1 MVQSYFYYNHYW
13 SYCIFLARNLISGG
27 TINGPIILLLQS
39 LLITLYF
46 LCKKCNLWRYYQ
58 WSNHTFLFLLGLEK
72 VIKILQKVYYPSL
85 SAVSTFY
92 NATSSFYDTNS
103 IFQNHLY
110 MAKHSNGYPKL
121 KFPKRRQSICIG
133 SLHYEANMKNEE
145 GMCSMN
151 NISQTVHK
159 VS

>member
-1 MVQSYFYYNHYW
+1 MKEINSKFVQDTNFGTVGTLLESIESCFYNR
-13 SYCIFLARNLISGG
+13 ILVNL
-27 TINGPIILLLQS
+27 T
-39 LLITLYF
+39 YF

-92 NATSSFYDTNS
+92 NATFLFYDTNS

>member
-1 MVQSYFYYNHYW
+1 MKEINSKFVQDTNFGTVGTLLESIESCFYNR
-13 SYCIFLARNLISGG
+13 ILVNL
-27 TINGPIILLLQS
+27 T
-39 LLITLYF
+39 YF

-92 NATSSFYDTNS
+92 NATFLFYDTNS
-103 IFQNHLY
+103 TFQNHLY

-151 NISQTVHK
+151 NISQAVHK